1 MDEVQTGISRTGT
14 FLACEQYGIRPHL
27 ITLAKGLGAGLP
39 IGAILMDETT
49 APVFQAGHHGSTFG
63 GNPVVCAGALEV
75 LNQVTEKAFLT
86 EVRHKAEYMR
96 RELTVMPNVTD
107 VLGLGL
113 MFSLSLSEGL
123 LSAEIAKK
131 CVENGL
137 LILTAKTKLRIM
149 PPLNISFSEIDTG
162 LSILRQ
168 CLSAAKSV

>member
-1 MDEVQTGISRTGT
+1 
-14 FLACEQYGIRPHL
+14 
-27 ITLAKGLGAGLP
+27 
-39 IGAILMDETT
+39 
-49 APVFQAGHHGSTFG
+49 
-63 GNPVVCAGALEV
+63 
-75 LNQVTEKAFLT
+75 
-86 EVRHKAEYMR
+86 
-96 RELTVMPNVTD
+96 MPNVTD